1 MGSTSAQG
9 SVGNGLAGDN
19 LGQHQ
24 ARLQAAAAAASIYEK
39 SYVYPSANTLVW
51 YAPLCYVYNHLVC
64 VVCVQGGGRLLA
76 LLNYKYGNPRT
87 LFCLHILLLCDGL
100 RNDASYSN
108 ST

>member
-19 LGQHQ
+19 LSQHQ

-51 YAPLCYVYNHLVC
+51 YR
-64 VVCVQGGGRLLA
+64 VQSQIGQNGGEKNVAYRNQFWKKEEGFIKPIPIYLELRL
-76 LLNYKYGNPRT
+76 
-87 LFCLHILLLCDGL
+87 
-100 RNDASYSN
+100 S
-108 ST
+108 